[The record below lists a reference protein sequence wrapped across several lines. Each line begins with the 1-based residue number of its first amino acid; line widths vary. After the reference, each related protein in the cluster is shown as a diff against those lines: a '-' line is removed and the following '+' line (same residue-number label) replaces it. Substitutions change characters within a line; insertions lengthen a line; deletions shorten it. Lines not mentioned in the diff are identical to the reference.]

1 MSSCKSIT
9 RSTRTSYSLG
19 PRRHGSHRRRL
30 SWTLAYFLTASEQ
43 IARTYLPLQHWHAV
57 PGLFDKFA
65 NRPCYARATRYLAY
79 ASLPVFSCRSHRRDA
94 FSFVRVFFI
103 CAERLA
109 SWRERGRNSLFWSLF
124 LSTRDQGWTASPCN
138 IFIIFACGGKR
149 KIVCLLFL
157 S

>member
-109 SWRERGRNSLFWSLF
+109 SWREREEQSLLVTF
-124 LSTRDQGWTASPCN
+124 LVHPRSRLDGIT
-138 IFIIFACGGKR
+138 
-149 KIVCLLFL
+149 V
-157 S
+157 